1 MSKTQR
7 NKPHG
12 TLTEKEKRLAEKN
25 KFHHPVM
32 IKGEVVEHYSPNAK
46 KEAKK
51 EKHRKQRIET
61 SKEIE
66 SQIEDRIVDTEG

>member
-1 MSKTQR
+1 MSKTRR

-12 TLTEKEKRLAEKN
+12 TLTEKEKRLVKKN
-25 KFHHPVM
+25 KFHSPVM
-32 IKGEVVEHYSPNAK
+32 VKGEVVEHYSPNAK

-61 SKEIE
+61 AKEIKD
-66 SQIEDRIVDTEG
+66 QIEEQ

>member
-12 TLTEKEKRLAEKN
+12 TLTEREKKLAEKN
-25 KFHHPVM
+25 KFHHPVI
-32 IKGEVVEHYSPNAK
+32 IKGEVEYYSANAK

-61 SKEIE
+61 SKEIK
-66 SQIEDRIVDTEG
+66 SQLKDTEV

>member
-1 MSKTQR
+1 MSKTRR

-12 TLTEKEKRLAEKN
+12 TLTEREKKLAEKN
-25 KFHHPVM
+25 KFHSPVM
-32 IKGEVVEHYSPNAK
+32 IKGEVVEHYSANAK

-61 SKEIE
+61 SKEIK
-66 SQIEDRIVDTEG
+66 SQLKDKDTEV